1 MKRALRM
8 IGVAVGSIGL
18 AVASLLQMAQAG
30 EDKVKICHK
39 PGTADEKE
47 LLVPASAVKGHLGHG
62 DQLGPCG
69 SGDPGGGR

>member
-8 IGVAVGSIGL
+8 VGVAVGAIGVAV
-18 AVASLLQMAQAG
+18 ASLFPTAQGG

-47 LLVPASAVKGHLGHG
+47 LLVPASAVNGHFGHG
-62 DQLGPCG
+62 DTLGLCG
-69 SGDPGGGR
+69 TPPKAL